1 MSYIYT
7 KEQQEFKDKIREFAL
22 KEVAPDMD
30 RIDREAEYPLRTVKM
45 LGELGYLGMP
55 FPKEYGGGEIDYLR

>member
-45 LGELGYLGMP
+45 LGELGYLECP
-55 FPKEYGGGEIDYLR
+55 FLKNTAEAK